1 MAKGTISITFW
12 WRSECPRVKERKKD
26 PPQEPL
32 VWTMPPSMGS
42 QLEAFV
48 PFHCFL
54 ALWCPWPRNEVMSE
68 WVSTC
73 LVDGVV
79 LGVSISW
86 VSNLVCGHKGI
97 QTFIL
102 CDTGT

>member
-1 MAKGTISITFW
+1 MSTCEG
-12 WRSECPRVKERKKD
+12 EKER

-32 VWTMPPSMGS
+32 VWTMPPCMGS
-42 QLEAFV
+42 QLGAFI

-54 ALWCPWPRNEVMSE
+54 ALWCPWLRNEVMSE

-86 VSNLVCGHKGI
+86 VSNLVCGHKSTDI
-97 QTFIL
+97 YFM
-102 CDTGT
+102 